1 MTSMTTTTSTSA
13 SQTALTARREARQ
26 AGFQNVLA
34 AEWVKFTSL
43 RSAWI
48 TLGLGVGLAIA
59 MTVLMSTAIGGSWDP
74 KNKMYAEF
82 NPITWSMDATLIAT
96 IAFSVLGVSVAAGE
110 YTSGMIRL
118 TLMATPR
125 RGSIL
130 AAKVII
136 VTGATAV
143 SGLVSVAVMFVAAQA
158 IYGCYDMP
166 TASMGDPE
174 ALRLVLAMGALAA
187 VFPVLGVALGMILR
201 STVAG
206 ITSILALSFVPDF
219 LGGLFPAWWQENI
232 ISFLPSQAIRALTV
246 GTVVDSPRYQEPAVA
261 AVALGAWVAAALAGA
276 YLVIKKR
283 DA

>member
-1 MTSMTTTTSTSA
+1 MA
-13 SQTALTARREARQ
+13 GREARKP
-26 AGFQNVLA
+26 GFQNVLA

-43 RSAWI
+43 RSTWI
-48 TLGLGVGLAIA
+48 TLGLGVALAIA
-59 MTVLMSTAIGGSWDP
+59 MTVMMSTAIGGSWDP
-74 KNKMYAEF
+74 ENKMYAEF

-118 TLMATPR
+118 SLMATPR

-130 AAKVII
+130 AAKAII
-136 VTGATAV
+136 VAGATAV
-143 SGLVSVAVMFVAAQA
+143 AGLLSVAVMFLAAQA
-158 IYGCYDMP
+158 IYGSYDMP
-166 TASMGDPE
+166 TASLSDPE
-174 ALRLVLAMGALAA
+174 AVRLVLGMGGLAA
-187 VFPVLGVALGMILR
+187 AFPVLGLALGFILR

-246 GTVVDSPRYQEPAVA
+246 GTVVDSPRYQEPVVA
-261 AVALGAWVAAALAGA
+261 AVALAAWVAVALAGA
-276 YLVIKKR
+276 YVVLKRR

>member
-1 MTSMTTTTSTSA
+1 MTSMTTTTSTSD
-13 SQTALTARREARQ
+13 SQTASTTRRESRQ
-26 AGFQNVLA
+26 PAFHNVLA

-43 RSAWI
+43 RSTWI
-48 TLGLGVGLAIA
+48 TLGLGVTLAIA
-59 MTVLMSTAIGGSWDP
+59 MTVLMSTAMGGSWDSE
-74 KNKMYAEF
+74 NEMYAEF

-96 IAFSVLGVSVAAGE
+96 IAFSVLGVSIAAGE

-118 TLMATPR
+118 TLMATPK

-130 AAKVII
+130 AAKAII
-136 VTGATAV
+136 VGVATAV
-143 SGLVSVAVMFVAAQA
+143 AGLVSVVAMFLAAQA
-158 IYGCYDMP
+158 IYGSYDMP
-166 TASMGDPE
+166 TAGLDDPE
-174 ALRLVLAMGALAA
+174 ALRLVLGMGALAA
-187 VFPVLGVALGMILR
+187 VFPVLGVALGFILR

-261 AVALGAWVAAALAGA
+261 AVALAAWVAVALAAA
-276 YLVIKKR
+276 YILLKKR

>member
-1 MTSMTTTTSTSA
+1 MTTTTTTAGTATRTSQRA
-13 SQTALTARREARQ
+13 ERQ
-26 AGFQNVLA
+26 PGFANVLA
-34 AEWVKFTSL
+34 SEWQKFTSL
-43 RSAWI
+43 RSTWI

-74 KNKMYAEF
+74 ENKMYAEF

-96 IAFSVLGVSVAAGE
+96 IAFSVLGVSIAAGE

-130 AAKVII
+130 AAKTLI
-136 VTGATAV
+136 VGVATAV
-143 SGLVSVAVMFVAAQA
+143 AGLFSVAVMFLAAQA
-158 IYGCYDMP
+158 IYGSYNMP
-166 TASMGDPE
+166 TASMSDPE
-174 ALRLVLAMGALAA
+174 ALRLVIGMGALAA
-187 VFPVLGVALGMILR
+187 AFPMLGVAFGFILR

-261 AVALGAWVAAALAGA
+261 AVALAAWVAAALAGA

>member
-1 MTSMTTTTSTSA
+1 VTSMTTTSTSA
-13 SQTALTARREARQ
+13 SQTASTARREARQ
-26 AGFQNVLA
+26 HGFRNVLA
-34 AEWVKFTSL
+34 SEWQKFISL
-43 RSAWI
+43 RSTWI
-48 TLGLGVGLAIA
+48 TLGLGVALSIA

-74 KNKMYAEF
+74 ENKMYAEF

-118 TLMATPR
+118 TFMASPR
-125 RGSIL
+125 RSSVL
-130 AAKVII
+130 AAKLI
-136 VTGATAV
+136 VVAGATAV
-143 SGLVSVAVMFVAAQA
+143 AGLVSVAVMFLAAQA
-158 IYGCYDMP
+158 IYGSYDMP
-166 TASMGDPE
+166 TASMSDPE
-174 ALRLVLAMGALAA
+174 ALRLVLAMGAIAA

-261 AVALGAWVAAALAGA
+261 ALALAAWVAAALAGA
-276 YLVIKKR
+276 YVVIKKR